1 MDDNEFQKL
10 VLESFKKIDE
20 NFKEIKDK
28 HTEHDQQFLDLKIL
42 AKQHHEELEKVA
54 IKVEEL
60 ILGQV
65 TIKKDLSTVELV
77 TANNWGD
84 IARLKSVK

>member
-1 MDDNEFQKL
+1 MENEEFQKL
-10 VLESFKKIDE
+10 ILESFKKIDE
-20 NFKEIKDK
+20 NFKDIKNK
-28 HTEHDQQFLDLKIL
+28 LREHDQHFIDLKTL

-60 ILGQV
+60 NLGQV
-65 TIKKDLSTVELV
+65 AIKKDLSTIELV

-84 IARLKSVK
+84 IARLKSAK